1 MSKLKNSYVLLLHL
15 QDTCVNK
22 MSVIDVSNGDSYYQ
36 AKRASE
42 VYFDTYIHTIKFPPM
57 ADDFQK
63 MAQAGA
69 GILEVVFSS
78 NKRSNEKVLALYL
91 GASDLVY
98 TPPAGE
104 GWVLTNPS
112 TGRYYRQLSENTFEF
127 RENWF
132 GRGRLEYK
140 QHIVELDLSSDH
152 HRILSAYGFDS
163 MDHLKRE
170 CPDEWMYVLAEMIFE
185 TLPKYD

>member
-22 MSVIDVSNGDSYYQ
+22 MSVIDVSNGDGYYE

-42 VYFDTYIHTIKFPPM
+42 VYFDAYIYTIKFPPM
-57 ADDFQK
+57 ADNFQK
-63 MAQAGA
+63 MAEAGT
-69 GILEVVFSS
+69 GILEVVFSH

-91 GASDLVY
+91 GALDLVY
-98 TPPAGE
+98 TPPSGE

-127 RENWF
+127 RENWL

-140 QHIVELDLSSDH
+140 QHVVKLDLDANH
-152 HRILSAYGFDS
+152 HRVLSNYGFDS
-163 MDHLKRE
+163 IEHLKRE
-170 CPDEWMYVLAEMIFE
+170 RPNKWAYLLSEMIFE
-185 TLPKYD
+185 CLPKFN

>member
-1 MSKLKNSYVLLLHL
+1 MSTSKMSKLKNSYVLLLHL

-69 GILEVVFSS
+69 GTGCSV
-78 NKRSNEKVLALYL
+78 RP
-91 GASDLVY
+91 G
-98 TPPAGE
+98 PPSCA
-104 GWVLTNPS
+104 VNRCRT
-112 TGRYYRQLSENTFEF
+112 
-127 RENWF
+127 
-132 GRGRLEYK
+132 
-140 QHIVELDLSSDH
+140 
-152 HRILSAYGFDS
+152 
-163 MDHLKRE
+163 
-170 CPDEWMYVLAEMIFE
+170 
-185 TLPKYD
+185 